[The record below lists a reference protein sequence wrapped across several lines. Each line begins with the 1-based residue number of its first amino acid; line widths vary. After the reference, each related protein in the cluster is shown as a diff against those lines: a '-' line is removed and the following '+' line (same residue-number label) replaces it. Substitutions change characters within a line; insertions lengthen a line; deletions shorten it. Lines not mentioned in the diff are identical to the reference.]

1 MGVYVYVCLTAMMH
15 VWKSED
21 ICRNWFFHYSMSVES
36 NSGLGANAFTLLS
49 PWPSTVVQYT
59 LDFT

>member
-1 MGVYVYVCLTAMMH
+1 MDVYVCLPAMMR

-36 NSGLGANAFTLLS
+36 NSGLGVNAFTHSYLPGL
-49 PWPSTVVQYT
+49 Q
-59 LDFT
+59 L